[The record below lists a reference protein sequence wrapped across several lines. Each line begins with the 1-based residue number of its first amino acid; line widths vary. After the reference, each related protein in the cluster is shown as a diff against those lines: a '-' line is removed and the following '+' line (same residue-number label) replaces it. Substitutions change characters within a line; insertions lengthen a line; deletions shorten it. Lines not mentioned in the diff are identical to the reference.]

1 MTSLNINI
9 FPSGDESCSVFR
21 CVDDRPS
28 AHDNSSVGTVGVNN
42 HIPAED
48 HTSVGA
54 GCSCD
59 HSSVYIP
66 GVLTPGGLDDVP
78 GETTTE

>member
-1 MTSLNINI
+1 MTSLNIAVG
-9 FPSGDESCSVFR
+9 PVGDESSGTSGRINNCS
-21 CVDDRPS
+21 S
-28 AHDNSSVGTVGVNN
+28 AGNVSSVGTVSINDHLPVEN
-42 HIPAED
+42 

-59 HSSVYIP
+59 HSSVYVP
-66 GVLTPGGLDDVP
+66 GVFSSSGLDDVP

>member
-9 FPSGDESCSVFR
+9 FESGDESSSVLGR
-21 CVDDRPS
+21 VDDCPS
-28 AHDNSSVGTVGVNN
+28 AHDNSSVGTIGVNN
-42 HIPAED
+42 HLPTEN

-59 HSSVYIP
+59 HSSVYVP
-66 GVLTPGGLDDVP
+66 GVLSSRGLDDVP

>member
-1 MTSLNINI
+1 MTSLNISI
-9 FPSGDESCSVFR
+9 LPSGDEPSSVLGR
-21 CVDDRPS
+21 VDDYPS
-28 AHDNSSVGTVGVNN
+28 AHDNSSVGTVSVNN
-42 HIPAED
+42 HLPAEN

-59 HSSVYIP
+59 HSSVYVSGI
-66 GVLTPGGLDDVP
+66 LATGGLNDVP